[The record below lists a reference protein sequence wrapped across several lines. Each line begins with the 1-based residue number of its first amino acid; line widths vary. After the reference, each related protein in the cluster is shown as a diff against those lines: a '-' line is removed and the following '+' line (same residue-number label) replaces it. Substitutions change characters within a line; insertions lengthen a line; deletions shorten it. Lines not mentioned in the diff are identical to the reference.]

1 MKNIPSL
8 HERPVIPCPYDSF
21 GVWYALLG
29 GEIMVTIVP
38 GSSLRAGAAA
48 AFFSA
53 FARNSA
59 GLGTLLLWQW
69 LTVLKGPLFGVAS
82 SALFRERRVGYVV
95 FSIVLCAALFVI
107 SRFGARLSR
116 SWNRNVLWCAAV
128 PMALAWLPAAAA
140 ANGLSRAAAF
150 LVLSLP
156 AVGSAI
162 QITSWEWMLSRSPE
176 AHRSTVF
183 GAACA
188 VRTAAILL
196 FTLLV
201 PVLLPFAA
209 PIFPFLAARLWS
221 VPAEDDAPEAPGA
234 PTRNSVRLP
243 AAFVFRAASFF
254 VVSAMFVSLFL
265 ARMGGRMGL
274 ADVFSDPFSTIGAI
288 AVALYLRRAPAPDRG
303 KIYLC
308 AEALLAIGF
317 LSLAAVGSRNP
328 FFPMACLQSGAGI
341 FGSFIF
347 AEILRLGAQV
357 GRARALP
364 LVATGQLVVTGSLLT
379 GTLLASAMGSLAAA
393 DGLPIVLT
401 SGLLGIGIL
410 FFAGLFFRNGGP
422 RGAAKNVLNGTEDA
436 SRETVPDEA
445 PTAEELLG
453 LRLLQSGLSRREVCV
468 ALLVAQ
474 GQSNDEIAGIL
485 CITAN
490 TVRSHMKSI
499 HKKTGSSCRAEL
511 KEQLEQMQRR

>member
-1 MKNIPSL
+1 
-8 HERPVIPCPYDSF
+8 
-21 GVWYALLG
+21 
-29 GEIMVTIVP
+29 MVTTVP

-59 GLGTLLLWQW
+59 GLGALLLWQW

-82 SALFRERRVGYVV
+82 SALFRERRMGYVV

-128 PMALAWLPAAAA
+128 PMSLAWLPAAAA
-140 ANGLSRAAAF
+140 ANGLSRAAAV

-162 QITSWEWMLSRSPE
+162 LITSWEWTLSRSSE

-188 VRTAAILL
+188 VRTLAILAL
-196 FTLLV
+196 TLLL
-201 PVLLPFAA
+201 PALLPLAA
-209 PIFPFLAARLWS
+209 PILPFLAARLWS
-221 VPAEDDAPEAPGA
+221 VPAEDDAEPAEDDAPEAPGGPA
-234 PTRNSVRLP
+234 RNGVRLP
-243 AAFVFRAASFF
+243 AAFVLRAASFF

-288 AVALYLRRAPAPDRG
+288 AVALYLRRVPAPDP
-303 KIYLC
+303 KKVYLC

-317 LSLAAVGSRNP
+317 LSLAAVGSRHP

-347 AEILRLGAQV
+347 AEILRLGATA
-357 GRARALP
+357 GRDQALP
-364 LVATGQLVVTGSLLT
+364 LVATGQTVVTGSLLI
-379 GTLLASAMGSLAAA
+379 GTALASAIGFLAAA
-393 DGLPIVLT
+393 DGLSIVLT

-410 FFAGLFFRNGGP
+410 FFSGLFFRNGRSGDAP
-422 RGAAKNVLNGTEDA
+422 SDVPDGAGDA
-436 SRETVPDEA
+436 SRETVPDDV
-445 PTAEELLG
+445 PTGEELLG
-453 LRLLQSGLSRREVCV
+453 LRLLQLGLSRREVCV

-474 GQSNDEIAGIL
+474 GKSNDEIAGIL

-511 KEQLEQMQRR
+511 REQLEQMQRR

>member
-1 MKNIPSL
+1 
-8 HERPVIPCPYDSF
+8 
-21 GVWYALLG
+21 
-29 GEIMVTIVP
+29 VTTVP
-38 GSSLRAGAAA
+38 GSSRAGAAA
-48 AFFSA
+48 VFFPA

-82 SALFRERRVGYVV
+82 SALFRERRMGYVV

-107 SRFGARLSR
+107 ARFGARLSR
-116 SWNRNVLWCAAV
+116 SWNRNVLWYAAV

-140 ANGLSRAAAF
+140 NGLSHAAAV

-156 AVGSAI
+156 AIGSAF
-162 QITSWEWMLSRSPE
+162 QITSWEWTLSRSPK

-188 VRTAAILL
+188 VRTLAILAL
-196 FTLLV
+196 TLLV
-201 PVLLPFAA
+201 PPLLPFAA
-209 PIFPFLAARLWS
+209 PLLPFLAARLWP
-221 VPAEDDAPEAPGA
+221 VPAEDDAGPAKDDASEAPGG
-234 PTRNSVRLP
+234 PSRNGVRLP
-243 AAFVFRAASFF
+243 AAFVLRAASFF

-274 ADVFSDPFSTIGAI
+274 ADVFSDPFSTIGAL
-288 AVALYLRRAPAPDRG
+288 AVAIYLRRTPDPDRG
-303 KIYLC
+303 KVYLC
-308 AEALLAIGF
+308 AETLLAIGF
-317 LSLAAVGSRNP
+317 LSLAAVGSRSP

-347 AEILRLGAQV
+347 AEILRLGAQA
-357 GRARALP
+357 GRDLALP
-364 LVATGQLVVTGSLLT
+364 LVATGQLVVTGSLLA
-379 GTLLASAMGSLAAA
+379 GTLLASAIGSLAAA
-393 DGLPIVLT
+393 DGLSIVLT

-410 FFAGLFFRNGGP
+410 FFAGLFFRNGRSGD
-422 RGAAKNVLNGTEDA
+422 AARDVPDGTGDA
-436 SRETVPDEA
+436 LRATVPDET
-445 PTAEELLG
+445 PRGEELLG

-474 GQSNDEIAGIL
+474 GRSNDEIAGIL
-485 CITAN
+485 YITAN

-499 HKKTGSSCRAEL
+499 NRKTGASSRSEL
-511 KEQLEQMQRR
+511 REQLEQLQRQ

>member
-1 MKNIPSL
+1 ML
-8 HERPVIPCPYDSF
+8 Y
-21 GVWYALLG
+21 W
-29 GEIMVTIVP
+29 GEIMVNTVP
-38 GSSLRAGAAA
+38 GPPSRADAAGASL
-48 AFFSA
+48 SA

-69 LTVLKGPLFGVAS
+69 LTVLKGPLFAVAS
-82 SALFRERRVGYVV
+82 ATLFRERRMGYVV
-95 FSIVLCAALFVI
+95 FSLVLCATLFVI
-107 SRFGARLSR
+107 SRFGARLAR

-128 PMALAWLPAAAA
+128 LMALAWLPAAIAL
-140 ANGLSRAAAF
+140 NGLSHAGAV

-162 QITSWEWMLSRSPE
+162 QITSWEWMLSRSPGP
-176 AHRSTVF
+176 HRSTIF

-188 VRTAAILL
+188 VRTFAIPAL
-196 FTLLV
+196 TLLL
-201 PVLLPFAA
+201 PALLPFAA
-209 PIFPFLAARLWS
+209 PLLPFVVARLWS
-221 VPAEDDAPEAPGA
+221 VPAEDDAGPAEDDAPEAQGGPV
-234 PTRNSVRLP
+234 RNDIRLP
-243 AAFVFRAASFF
+243 RAFVFRAASFF

-288 AVALYLRRAPAPDRG
+288 AVALYLRRAPEPAPAR
-303 KIYLC
+303 IYLC
-308 AEALLAIGF
+308 AETLLAIGF
-317 LSLAAVGSRNP
+317 LSLAAVGSGSP

-347 AEILRLGAQV
+347 AEILRFGAQT
-357 GRARALP
+357 GRDGALP
-364 LVATGQLVVTGSLLT
+364 LVATGQMTVTGALLS
-379 GTLLASAMGSLAAA
+379 GTLLASAIGLLPAA
-393 DGLPIVLT
+393 DGLSIVLT

-410 FFAGLFFRNGGP
+410 FFSGLFFRNGRSGDAP
-422 RGAAKNVLNGTEDA
+422 KNVPDGTEDA
-436 SRETVPDEA
+436 SRETAPDEA
-445 PTAEELLG
+445 PTTEELLG
-453 LRLLQSGLSRREVCV
+453 LRLLQLGLSRREVCV

-511 KEQLEQMQRR
+511 REQLEQMRRR

>member
-1 MKNIPSL
+1 
-8 HERPVIPCPYDSF
+8 
-21 GVWYALLG
+21 
-29 GEIMVTIVP
+29 MVTTVP

-59 GLGTLLLWQW
+59 GLGALLLWQW

-82 SALFRERRVGYVV
+82 SALFRERRMGYVV

-140 ANGLSRAAAF
+140 ANGLSRAAAV
-150 LVLSLP
+150 LVLSRP

-162 QITSWEWMLSRSPE
+162 LITSWEWTLSRSSE

-188 VRTAAILL
+188 VRSLAILAL
-196 FTLLV
+196 TLLL
-201 PVLLPFAA
+201 PALLPLAA
-209 PIFPFLAARLWS
+209 PLLPFLAARLWS
-221 VPAEDDAPEAPGA
+221 VPAEDDAEPAEDDAPEAPGGPA
-234 PTRNSVRLP
+234 RNSVRLP
-243 AAFVFRAASFF
+243 AAFVLRAASFF

-288 AVALYLRRAPAPDRG
+288 SVALYLRRAPAPDRG
-303 KIYLC
+303 MIYLC
-308 AEALLAIGF
+308 AESLLAIGF

-341 FGSFIF
+341 FGSYIF
-347 AEILRLGAQV
+347 AEILRLGAKA
-357 GRARALP
+357 GRERALP
-364 LVATGQLVVTGSLLT
+364 LVATAQTVVTGSLLS
-379 GTLLASAMGSLAAA
+379 GTLLASAIGFLAAA
-393 DGLPIVLT
+393 DGLSIVLA
-401 SGLLGIGIL
+401 SGLLGIGML
-410 FFAGLFFRNGGP
+410 FFAGLFFRNGRSEAPPGNIP
-422 RGAAKNVLNGTEDA
+422 DETGDA
-436 SRETVPDEA
+436 PQEAVPDDV
-445 PTAEELLG
+445 PTEEELLG
-453 LRLLQSGLSRREVCV
+453 LRLLQLGLSRREVCV

-474 GQSNDEIAGIL
+474 GKSNEEIAGVL

-490 TVRSHMKSI
+490 TVRSHMKNI
-499 HKKTGSSCRAEL
+499 NRKTESSCRAEL
-511 KEQLEQMQRR
+511 REQLEQLRRH